1 MHYTSILYL
10 CLLGLFFEPSNGG
23 TLRKPIDVPFH
34 RNYVPSWAA
43 EHIKYLNGGNEA
55 QLYLDKNSGKVHIHI
70 FFALYKYTFSMHVCI
85 TYVPTSIFLFIHRYW
100 VSVEG
105 VVPFRALQHANEVG
119 SGWLCWHGHCI
130 LCIYIFMSTWLQHIY
145 KF

>member
-10 CLLGLFFEPSNGG
+10 CLLGLFFEPSIGS

-55 QLYLDKNSGKVHIHI
+55 QLYLDKYSGKAHIHI
-70 FFALYKYTFSMHVCI
+70 ILPYTNVHFPFMYAETESD
-85 TYVPTSIFLFIHRYW
+85 
-100 VSVEG
+100 
-105 VVPFRALQHANEVG
+105 FRAMKVK
-119 SGWLCWHGHCI
+119 
-130 LCIYIFMSTWLQHIY
+130 HI
-145 KF
+145 